1 MQEEAPRRALP
12 ALAGHAD
19 DGKAD
24 MSITSKA
31 CTSTAFDS
39 GLSQP
44 GGVRMSFRRLKGY
57 AARVGYPATIHVDS
71 GSEFIFRA
79 LDLWAYANNVTPDFL
94 RPGKATR

>member
-1 MQEEAPRRALP
+1 
-12 ALAGHAD
+12 
-19 DGKAD
+19 
-24 MSITSKA
+24 
-31 CTSTAFDS
+31 
-39 GLSQP
+39 
-44 GGVRMSFRRLKGY
+44 MSFRRLKGY